1 VVTTFSA
8 RVSRLADRDTLVR
21 PHEERGNTLIIV
33 TEEAKALLSTIE
45 HPEGTVLRLDP
56 VARDPATE
64 QITLSF
70 APGEPHGDDQIV
82 EQEGEEVLRI
92 AAPVSEQLNGSTMD
106 VVVQEESEN
115 GAKRPSVGIAIIRP
129 PGHEPPVSG

>member
-1 VVTTFSA
+1 MIF
-8 RVSRLADRDTLVR
+8 
-21 PHEERGNTLIIV
+21 V
-33 TEEAKALLSTIE
+33 TEEAKALLGTIE

-56 VARDPATE
+56 VAQDQATE

-92 AAPVSEQLNGSTMD
+92 AAPVSEVLNGGTMD
-106 VVVQEESEN
+106 VVVQESEN
-115 GAKRPSVGIAIIRP
+115 GAERPSVVIGIRP
-129 PGHEPPVSG
+129 PGHEPSVGGS

>member
-1 VVTTFSA
+1 M
-8 RVSRLADRDTLVR
+8 
-21 PHEERGNTLIIV
+21 IIV

-56 VARDPATE
+56 VAHDQATGE
-64 QITLSF
+64 ITLSF

-92 AAPVSEQLNGSTMD
+92 AAPVSELLNGGTMD
-106 VVVQEESEN
+106 VMVQEESEN
-115 GAKRPSVGIAIIRP
+115 GLRGRA
-129 PGHEPPVSG
+129 

>member
-1 VVTTFSA
+1 M
-8 RVSRLADRDTLVR
+8 
-21 PHEERGNTLIIV
+21 IIV
-33 TEEAKALLSTIE
+33 TEEAKALLSTVE

-56 VARDPATE
+56 VAQDQATE

-92 AAPVSEQLNGSTMD
+92 AAPVSELLDGSTMD
-106 VVVQEESEN
+106 VVVQESEN
-115 GAKRPSVGIAIIRP
+115 GAQSPSVGIGIMP
-129 PGHEPPVSG
+129 PGHEPPVSGS

>member
-1 VVTTFSA
+1 M
-8 RVSRLADRDTLVR
+8 
-21 PHEERGNTLIIV
+21 IIV
-33 TEEAKALLSTIE
+33 TEVAKALLATIE

-56 VARDPATE
+56 VAQDQATE

-92 AAPVSEQLNGSTMD
+92 AAPVSGLLNGSTMD
-106 VVVQEESEN
+106 VMVQEESEN
-115 GAKRPSVGIAIIRP
+115 GAERPSVVIGIRP
-129 PGHEPPVSG
+129 PGHEPSVGGS